1 MVVVGRVDVVV
12 MVVVGRVDV
21 VVMVVVGVV
30 DVVVMVVVGSVDG
43 DGVEPAVVIEDMAKI
58 IRLLPTKCSTLQ
70 SATGY
75 SNYT

>member
-1 MVVVGRVDVVV
+1 MVVVGR
-12 MVVVGRVDV
+12 
-21 VVMVVVGVV
+21 V

-43 DGVEPAVVIEDMAKI
+43 DGVEAAVVLEDMSKI